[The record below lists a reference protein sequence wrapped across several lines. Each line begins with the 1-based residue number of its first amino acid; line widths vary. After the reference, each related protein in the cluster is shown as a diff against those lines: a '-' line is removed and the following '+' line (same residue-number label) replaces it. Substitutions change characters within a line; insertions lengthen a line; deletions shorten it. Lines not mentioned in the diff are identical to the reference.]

1 MAADTEIDESP
12 EVPEPEPTS
21 DEVAVDAEQEAK
33 ESEASPEDELEK
45 ALADAKEWQDKYL
58 RLHAEWDT
66 YRRRM
71 KEQRAEE
78 TARATEGLM
87 KNLIPV
93 VDDFDRT
100 LAYAKDNGEGG
111 LIEGV
116 EAVFNKFTDALVKD
130 GLEIIDPAGQ
140 AYDALLAQ
148 AVGVVE
154 DASVPD
160 ETVSQVFQ
168 KGYRLGVKVLR
179 PAMVTVTSGG
189 PKREAEDTEE
199 DSE

>member
-12 EVPEPEPTS
+12 EVTEPEPTS
-21 DEVAVDAEQEAK
+21 DEAAVDAEQEAK

-78 TARATEGLM
+78 TTRATEGLM

-100 LAYAKDNGEGG
+100 LAYAKDNGESG

>member
-1 MAADTEIDESP
+1 MAHDAENE
-12 EVPEPEPTS
+12 ERQEQVEPEAVEAELVEDEAAEGEAEES
-21 DEVAVDAEQEAK
+21 D
-33 ESEASPEDELEK
+33 SPADELEQAK
-45 ALADAKEWQDKYL
+45 AQAKEWQDKYL

-78 TARATEGLM
+78 KQRATEGLM

-100 LAYAKDNGEGG
+100 LAYAKENGEGG
-111 LIEGV
+111 LLGGV
-116 EAVFNKFTDALVKD
+116 EAVYNKFTDALVKD
-130 GLEIIDPAGQ
+130 GLEIIDPAGK
-140 AYDALLAQ
+140 AYDALEAQ

-154 DASVPD
+154 DDSVPD
-160 ETVSQVFQ
+160 ETVAKVFQ
-168 KGYRLGVKVLR
+168 KGYRMGTKVLR

-189 PKREAEDTEE
+189 PKRESEDE

>member
-1 MAADTEIDESP
+1 MAH
-12 EVPEPEPTS
+12 
-21 DEVAVDAEQEAK
+21 DAENEERQEQV
-33 ESEASPEDELEK
+33 ESEAVEAELVEDEAAEGEAEGSDSPADELEQAK
-45 ALADAKEWQDKYL
+45 SQAKEWQDKYL

-78 TARATEGLM
+78 KQRATEGLM

-100 LAYAKDNGEGG
+100 LAYAKENGEGG
-111 LIEGV
+111 LLSGV
-116 EAVFNKFTDALVKD
+116 EAVYNKFTDALVKD
-130 GLEIIDPAGQ
+130 GLEIIDPAGK
-140 AYDALLAQ
+140 AYDALEAQ

-154 DASVPD
+154 DDSVPD
-160 ETVSQVFQ
+160 ETVAKVFQ
-168 KGYRLGVKVLR
+168 KGYRMGTKVLR

-189 PKREAEDTEE
+189 PKRESEDE

>member
-1 MAADTEIDESP
+1 MADDAKEERSQQA
-12 EVPEPEPTS
+12 EPEAVEA
-21 DEVAVDAEQEAK
+21 EVVEETEAAE
-33 ESEASPEDELEK
+33 ESEAATPEDEL
-45 ALADAKEWQDKYL
+45 AAAKQEAQEWQEKYL

-78 TARATEGLM
+78 KQRATEALVE
-87 KNLIPV
+87 NLIPV

-100 LAYAKDNGEGG
+100 LAYAKENGESG
-111 LIEGV
+111 LLGGV
-116 EAVFNKFTDALVKD
+116 EAVYNKFTDALTKD

-140 AYDALLAQ
+140 PYDALLAQ

-154 DASVPD
+154 DPTVPD

-168 KGYRLGVKVLR
+168 KGYRMGSKVLR

-189 PKREAEDTEE
+189 PKREVPEE
-199 DSE
+199 ESE

>member
-1 MAADTEIDESP
+1 MAHDAENE
-12 EVPEPEPTS
+12 ERQEQVEPEAVEAELVEDEAAEGEAEES
-21 DEVAVDAEQEAK
+21 D
-33 ESEASPEDELEK
+33 SPADELEQAK
-45 ALADAKEWQDKYL
+45 SQAKEWQDKYL

-78 TARATEGLM
+78 KQRATEGLM

-100 LAYAKDNGEGG
+100 LAYAKENGEGG
-111 LIEGV
+111 LLSGV
-116 EAVFNKFTDALVKD
+116 EAVYNKFTDALVKD
-130 GLEIIDPAGQ
+130 GLEIIDPAGK
-140 AYDALLAQ
+140 AYDALEAQ

-154 DASVPD
+154 DDSVPD
-160 ETVSQVFQ
+160 ETVAKVFQ
-168 KGYRLGVKVLR
+168 KGYRMGTKVLR

-189 PKREAEDTEE
+189 PKRESEDE

>member
-1 MAADTEIDESP
+1 MAH
-12 EVPEPEPTS
+12 
-21 DEVAVDAEQEAK
+21 DAENEERQEQV
-33 ESEASPEDELEK
+33 ESEAVEAELVEDEAAEGEAEGSDSPVDELEQAK
-45 ALADAKEWQDKYL
+45 SQAKEWQDKYL

-78 TARATEGLM
+78 KQRATEGLM

-100 LAYAKDNGEGG
+100 LAYAKENGEGG
-111 LIEGV
+111 LLGGV
-116 EAVFNKFTDALVKD
+116 EAVYNKFTDALVKD
-130 GLEIIDPAGQ
+130 GLEIIDPAGK
-140 AYDALLAQ
+140 AYDALEAQ

-154 DASVPD
+154 DDSVPD
-160 ETVSQVFQ
+160 ETVAKVFQ
-168 KGYRLGVKVLR
+168 KGYRMGTKVLR

-189 PKREAEDTEE
+189 PKRESEDE

>member
-1 MAADTEIDESP
+1 MAEDAEKEERQDQ
-12 EVPEPEPTS
+12 VEPE
-21 DEVAVDAEQEAK
+21 AVEAELVEEPASEGEEEK
-33 ESEASPEDELEK
+33 ESDSPTDELEQ
-45 ALADAKEWQDKYL
+45 AQAQAKEWQDKYL

-78 TARATEGLM
+78 KQRATEGLM

-100 LAYAKDNGEGG
+100 LAYAKENGEGG
-111 LIEGV
+111 LLSGV
-116 EAVFNKFTDALVKD
+116 EAVYNKFTDALVKD
-130 GLEIIDPAGQ
+130 GLEIIDPAGE
-140 AYDALLAQ
+140 AYDALEAQ

-154 DASVPD
+154 DDSVPD
-160 ETVSQVFQ
+160 ETVAKVFQ
-168 KGYRLGVKVLR
+168 KGYRMGTKVLR

-189 PKREAEDTEE
+189 PKRESNGE

>member
-12 EVPEPEPTS
+12 EVTEPEPTS
-21 DEVAVDAEQEAK
+21 DEAAVDAEQEVK

-45 ALADAKEWQDKYL
+45 ALSDAKEWQDKYL

-100 LAYAKDNGEGG
+100 LAYAKDNGESG

>member
-1 MAADTEIDESP
+1 MAADTEIDESA
-12 EVPEPEPTS
+12 ETTEPESTPEELT
-21 DEVAVDAEQEAK
+21 E
-33 ESEASPEDELEK
+33 ESEIDTEEATDEPVDELKK
-45 ALADAKEWQDKYL
+45 AQAEAKEWQDKYL

-78 TARATEGLM
+78 TARATESLM

-100 LAYAKDNGEGG
+100 LAYAKENGEGA

-116 EAVFNKFTDALVKD
+116 EAVFNKFTDALTKD

-140 AYDALLAQ
+140 AYDALEAQ

-160 ETVSQVFQ
+160 ETVCQVFQ
-168 KGYRLGVKVLR
+168 KGYRMGTKVLR
-179 PAMVTVTSGG
+179 AAMVTVTSGG
-189 PKREAEDTEE
+189 PKRETADSEE

>member
-1 MAADTEIDESP
+1 MFI
-12 EVPEPEPTS
+12 
-21 DEVAVDAEQEAK
+21 
-33 ESEASPEDELEK
+33 
-45 ALADAKEWQDKYL
+45 
-58 RLHAEWDT
+58 
-66 YRRRM
+66 
-71 KEQRAEE
+71 
-78 TARATEGLM
+78 
-87 KNLIPV
+87 
-93 VDDFDRT
+93 
-100 LAYAKDNGEGG
+100 
-111 LIEGV
+111 
-116 EAVFNKFTDALVKD
+116 KFTDALVKD

-140 AYDALLAQ
+140 PYDALLAQ

-189 PKREAEDTEE
+189 PKREPEDTEE